1 MSKTITSQT
10 DFTAHPVSPTLGA
23 EIRGLDLSQP
33 LGPDTASALADAL
46 DRHLVLVF
54 RDQTLSDADLVRVSA
69 HFGPLDKAPI
79 TENGRLHAP
88 GYEEVYVISNI
99 TENGRPIG
107 ALGAGESVWHA
118 DMTYLET
125 PPYASSLYALEVPAE
140 GGDTGFLSMFAAYD
154 ALPDALKRRV
164 EGLSIKHDSTTNS
177 GGYLRQG
184 FAAPA
189 DVATSPGTVHPL
201 VITHPVTG
209 AKALLLGR
217 RPHAHIPGLFV
228 AESEALL
235 DEIWAAAVRTELA
248 WHHRWRVG
256 DLVMWDN
263 RWTMHRRDP
272 FPDDQRRRM
281 HRTQIAVP
289 ADRRRTKTDI
299 RREFGNIP
307 KRPDTGENFAPGFNS
322 ALPA

>member
-1 MSKTITSQT
+1 MPQT
-10 DFTAHPVSPTLGA
+10 NNPQTTFSIHPVSAALGA
-23 EIRGLDLSQP
+23 EIRDLDLSRP
-33 LGPDTASALADAL
+33 LDPATASALVEAL

-54 RDQTLSDADLVRVSA
+54 RDQTLSDADFVRVSG

-99 TENGRPIG
+99 MENGRPIG

-125 PPYASSLYALEVPAE
+125 PPYASSLYALEVPTE

-154 ALPDALKRRV
+154 ALPEPLKRRV

-177 GGYLRQG
+177 GGYLRRG
-184 FAAPA
+184 FAPPV

-201 VITHPVTG
+201 VITHPTTN
-209 AKALLLGR
+209 ARALLLGR
-217 RPHAHIPGLFV
+217 RPHAYIPGLPV

-235 DEIWAAAVRTELA
+235 DEIWAAAVRPELA

-272 FPDDQRRRM
+272 FPDDQRRLM

-289 ADRRRTKTDI
+289 AGRRQTV
-299 RREFGNIP
+299 
-307 KRPDTGENFAPGFNS
+307 A
-322 ALPA
+322 A

>member
-1 MSKTITSQT
+1 MPETGFTIHT
-10 DFTAHPVSPTLGA
+10 VSLTLGA

-33 LGPDTASALADAL
+33 FGPATASALADAL

-54 RDQTLSDADLVRVSA
+54 RGQTLSDADLVRVSG

-79 TENGRLHAP
+79 TEHGRLHAP

-154 ALPDALKRRV
+154 ALPETLKRRV
-164 EGLSIKHDSTTNS
+164 EGLSIKHDGTTNS

-184 FAAPA
+184 FAPPT

-201 VITHPVTG
+201 VVTHPATG

-217 RPHAHIPGLFV
+217 RPHAYIPGLSV

-235 DEIWAAAVRTELA
+235 DEIWAAAVRPELA

-289 ADRRRTKTDI
+289 ARTP
-299 RREFGNIP
+299 RN
-307 KRPDTGENFAPGFNS
+307 AS
-322 ALPA
+322 A

>member
-1 MSKTITSQT
+1 MSDSPDTDVTI
-10 DFTAHPVSPTLGA
+10 HPVSPTLGA
-23 EIRGLDLSQP
+23 EIRGLDLSRP
-33 LGPDTASALADAL
+33 LSPATASTLADAL

-54 RDQTLSDADLVRVSA
+54 RDQALSDADLVRVSS

-88 GYEEVYVISNI
+88 GYEEVYVISNV

-140 GGDTGFLSMFAAYD
+140 GGNTGFLSMFAAYD
-154 ALPDALKRRV
+154 ALPEPLKRRV

-184 FAAPA
+184 FAPPT

-201 VITHPVTG
+201 VISHPGTG

-217 RPHAHIPGLFV
+217 RPHAHIPGLSV
-228 AESEALL
+228 ADSEALL
-235 DEIWAAAVRTELA
+235 DDIWAAAVRPELA

-263 RWTMHRRDP
+263 RWTMHRRDS
-272 FPDDQRRRM
+272 FPDDQRRLM

-289 ADRRRTKTDI
+289 ADQGRLQGQHRDRQQT
-299 RREFGNIP
+299 E
-307 KRPDTGENFAPGFNS
+307 EA
-322 ALPA
+322 

>member
-1 MSKTITSQT
+1 MPHT
-10 DFTAHPVSPTLGA
+10 DLSIHPVSPTLGA
-23 EIRGLDLSQP
+23 EIRGIDLSQP
-33 LGPDTASALADAL
+33 LSPAAAAALTEAL

-54 RDQTLSDADLVRVSA
+54 RDQALSDADLVRVSG

-79 TENGRLHAP
+79 TEHGRLHAP
-88 GYEEVYVISNI
+88 GFEEVYVISNI

-125 PPYASSLYALEVPAE
+125 PPYASSLYALEIPAE

-154 ALPDALKRRV
+154 TLPDALKRRV
-164 EGLSIKHDSTTNS
+164 EGLSIKHDGTTNS

-184 FAAPA
+184 FAPPA
-189 DVATSPGTVHPL
+189 DLATSPGTVHPL
-201 VITHPVTG
+201 VIAHPATG

-217 RPHAHIPGLFV
+217 RPHAHIPGLSV
-228 AESEALL
+228 AESDALL
-235 DEIWAAAVRTELA
+235 DDIWAAAVRPELA
-248 WHHRWRVG
+248 WHHRWRIG

-272 FPDDQRRRM
+272 FPGGQRRRM

-289 ADRRRTKTDI
+289 TTARHD
-299 RREFGNIP
+299 
-307 KRPDTGENFAPGFNS
+307 A
-322 ALPA
+322 AA

>member
-1 MSKTITSQT
+1 MLQT
-10 DFTAHPVSPTLGA
+10 NSPSPDFTIHPVSPTLGA
-23 EIRGLDLSQP
+23 EIRDIDLSQP
-33 LGPDTASALADAL
+33 LNPAAASTLADAL

-54 RDQTLSDADLVRVSA
+54 RDQTLSDADLVRVSG

-140 GGDTGFLSMFAAYD
+140 GGDTGFLSMFSAYD
-154 ALPDALKRRV
+154 ALPEPLKRKV

-184 FAAPA
+184 FAPPT

-201 VITHPVTG
+201 VIAHPVTG
-209 AKALLLGR
+209 ANALLLGR
-217 RPHAHIPGLFV
+217 RPHAHIPGLSV
-228 AESEALL
+228 TESDALL
-235 DEIWAAAVRTELA
+235 DEIWAAAVRPELA

-281 HRTQIAVP
+281 HRTQITVP
-289 ADRRRTKTDI
+289 A
-299 RREFGNIP
+299 
-307 KRPDTGENFAPGFNS
+307 KRHQGWQQTEA
-322 ALPA
+322 A

>member
-1 MSKTITSQT
+1 MPDA
-10 DFTAHPVSPTLGA
+10 DFAIHPVSPTLGA
-23 EIRGLDLSQP
+23 EIRGLALSRP
-33 LGPDTASALADAL
+33 LGPATVSALAQAL

-54 RDQTLSDADLVRVSA
+54 RDQALSDADLVRVSR

-125 PPYASSLYALEVPAE
+125 PPYASGLYALEIPAE

-177 GGYLRQG
+177 GGCLRQG
-184 FAAPA
+184 FAPPT

-201 VITHPVTG
+201 VIAHPTTG
-209 AKALLLGR
+209 ARALLLGR
-217 RPHAHIPGLFV
+217 RPHAHIPGLSV

-235 DEIWAAAVRTELA
+235 DEIWEAAVRPELA

-272 FPDDQRRRM
+272 FPNGQRRLM
-281 HRTQIAVP
+281 HRTQIAMPV
-289 ADRRRTKTDI
+289 ARRL
-299 RREFGNIP
+299 
-307 KRPDTGENFAPGFNS
+307 TGA
-322 ALPA
+322 A

>member
-1 MSKTITSQT
+1 MPISDSPDTG
-10 DFTAHPVSPTLGA
+10 FTLHPVSPTLGA
-23 EIRGLDLSQP
+23 EIRGLDLSRP
-33 LGPDTASALADAL
+33 FDRATASALADAL

-54 RDQTLSDADLVRVSA
+54 RDQTLSDADLVRVSG
-69 HFGPLDKAPI
+69 HFGPLDRAPI
-79 TENGRLHAP
+79 TEHGRLHAP

-107 ALGAGESVWHA
+107 ALGAGEAVWHA

-125 PPYASSLYALEVPAE
+125 PPYASSLYALDVPTE
-140 GGDTGFLSMFAAYD
+140 GGDTSFLSMFAAYD

-164 EGLSIKHDSTTNS
+164 EGRSIKHDSTTNS

-184 FAAPA
+184 FAPPT
-189 DVATSPGTVHPL
+189 DVATSPGTAHPL
-201 VITHPVTG
+201 VIAHPTTG
-209 AKALLLGR
+209 ARALLLGR
-217 RPHAHIPGLFV
+217 RPHAHIPGLSV
-228 AESEALL
+228 ADSEALL

-248 WHHRWRVG
+248 WRHRWRVG

-289 ADRRRTKTDI
+289 DRTPHT
-299 RREFGNIP
+299 
-307 KRPDTGENFAPGFNS
+307 A
-322 ALPA
+322 A

>member
-1 MSKTITSQT
+1 MPHSHFAI
-10 DFTAHPVSPTLGA
+10 HPVSPTLGA
-23 EIRGLDLSQP
+23 EISGIDLSQP
-33 LGPDTASALADAL
+33 LDPAAAAGLAGAL

-54 RDQTLSDADLVRVSA
+54 RGQTLSDADLVRVSG
-69 HFGPLDKAPI
+69 HFGPLDKAPV
-79 TENGRLHAP
+79 TEHGRLHAP
-88 GYEEVYVISNI
+88 GFEEVYVISNV

-154 ALPDALKRRV
+154 ALPAALKRRA

-184 FAAPA
+184 FAPPA
-189 DVATSPGTVHPL
+189 DLATSPGTVHPL
-201 VITHPVTG
+201 VITHPATG

-217 RPHAHIPGLFV
+217 RPHAYIPGLAV
-228 AESEALL
+228 ADSEALL
-235 DEIWAAAVRTELA
+235 DEIWAAAIRPELA

-289 ADRRRTKTDI
+289 ADAWNR
-299 RREFGNIP
+299 
-307 KRPDTGENFAPGFNS
+307 S
-322 ALPA
+322 AA

>member
-1 MSKTITSQT
+1 MTHPA
-10 DFTAHPVSPTLGA
+10 FTAHPVSPTLGA
-23 EIRGLDLSQP
+23 EIRGIDLSRP
-33 LGPDTASALADAL
+33 LDAATAAALAAAL

-54 RDQTLSDADLVRVSA
+54 RDQTLSDADLVRVSG

-79 TENGRLHAP
+79 TEHGRLHAP
-88 GYEEVYVISNI
+88 GFEEVYVISNV
-99 TENGRPIG
+99 TEQGRPIG

-125 PPYASSLYALEVPAE
+125 PPYASSLYALEVPEE
-140 GGDTGFLSMFAAYD
+140 GGDTGFISMFAAHD
-154 ALPDALKRRV
+154 ALPEDLRRRID
-164 EGLSIKHDSTTNS
+164 GLSIKHDSTTNS

-184 FAAPA
+184 FAPPT
-189 DVATSPGTVHPL
+189 DLATSPGTVHPL
-201 VITHPVTG
+201 VIAHPASG
-209 AKALLLGR
+209 RKALLLGR
-217 RPHAHIPGLFV
+217 RPHACIPGLPP

-235 DEIWAAAVRTELA
+235 DAVWEAAVRPELS

-272 FPDDQRRRM
+272 FPENQRRRM

-289 ADRRRTKTDI
+289 
-299 RREFGNIP
+299 
-307 KRPDTGENFAPGFNS
+307 TGPSGGRS
-322 ALPA
+322 G